1 MRVVFLTIKGLR
13 FKRFDKTEERTKPI
27 HHQKFVT
34 LWDFLCIN
42 STFDIMN
49 YVYINLSSA
58 DCLQKCGSTI
68 NWMWNML
75 QRKGNFSNEICESSC
90 FVILP
95 KNCIMRIFIAHTHT
109 LLNSKVNRNNS
120 GGKIRFLFLFFKTG
134 HKCMNAMKKKSVIW
148 SNICFQWTPNLW
160 VCKLHIQRYEY
171 FLICNLS

>member
-13 FKRFDKTEERTKPI
+13 FKRFDKTEERTKAI

-34 LWDFLCIN
+34 LCDFLCIIL
-42 STFDIMN
+42 TFDIMN
-49 YVYINLSSA
+49 FVYNLLAA

-109 LLNSKVNRNNS
+109 QLNSKVNRNNS
-120 GGKIRFLFLFFKTG
+120 GGKIRFLFFFQSWKWMYECNEKRRQFDQIFAYYGFFLTWWYAN
-134 HKCMNAMKKKSVIW
+134 HKFID
-148 SNICFQWTPNLW
+148 I
-160 VCKLHIQRYEY
+160 RYGTI
-171 FLICNLS
+171 L